1 MSNHS
6 SKVLK
11 NSIFSLKTSMIFTMT
26 IALVSIGFIVF
37 ISFFSNKLIILL
49 QEEIPF
55 KIILKDSNSAE
66 VYDLMNFLKNNEEVN
81 IQKTQFVQ
89 KELAVN
95 NLKQKLGKDFLAPL
109 DNENPLPDIVNLYIK
124 PDYHNSK
131 ILKDLKIKIENQS
144 IVASVIFPVKIS
156 DQLLYF
162 KSKFLIISIFISA
175 IFLIFSAILIYNNIR
190 LTIYANRYNLNVMQL
205 VGATRSFIQ
214 KPYLKRSIV
223 DGFTASVI
231 STFILGF
238 ILLTI
243 IYIGLGNN
251 DLILEKLLVVF
262 SKLEIFLFFIL
273 IISLGILI
281 SGFSNWLVLRRILS
295 LKINFYK

>member
-37 ISFFSNKLIILL
+37 ISFFSNRLIILL

-81 IQKTQFVQ
+81 IHKTQFVQ

-262 SKLEIFLFFIL
+262 SKLEISLFFIL

>member
-6 SKVLK
+6 NKVLK

-37 ISFFSNKLIILL
+37 ISFFSNRLIILL

-55 KIILKDSNSAE
+55 KIILKDSNSPE

-205 VGATRSFIQ
+205 VGAKRSFIQ

-251 DLILEKLLVVF
+251 DLMLEKLLVVF
-262 SKLEIFLFFIL
+262 SKLEISLFFIL

>member
-1 MSNHS
+1 
-6 SKVLK
+6 
-11 NSIFSLKTSMIFTMT
+11 MT

-37 ISFFSNKLIILL
+37 ISFFSNRLIILL

-262 SKLEIFLFFIL
+262 SKLEISLFFIL

>member
-37 ISFFSNKLIILL
+37 ISFFSNRLIILL

-262 SKLEIFLFFIL
+262 SKLEISLFFIL

>member
-6 SKVLK
+6 RKILK

-37 ISFFSNKLIILL
+37 ISFFSNRLIILL

-81 IQKTQFVQ
+81 IHKTQFVQ

-162 KSKFLIISIFISA
+162 KSKFLIVSILISA
-175 IFLIFSAILIYNNIR
+175 VFLIFSVILIYNNIR

-262 SKLEIFLFFIL
+262 SKLEISLFFIL